1 MKQLLEMLPKILGMM
16 PEIVKFLK
24 YIPILMVLTGIGY
37 GAYYAMQNYKDPYKC
52 FNNQLFKQKSIDS
65 NVYVFVG
72 DTCISGDENERPI
85 QEEN

>member
-52 FNNQLFKQKSIDS
+52 FNNQLFKQ
-65 NVYVFVG
+65 
-72 DTCISGDENERPI
+72 
-85 QEEN
+85 